1 MALTYLYAKS
11 RYTFRDPPSAERS
24 LFTVTYILLISS
36 VSVIINWIIFERICT
51 MYNICTSFLDLNNE
65 VKYLSRG
72 PLLHILHCWQISVKT
87 SAKYLHLQSK
97 GFNGTM
103 ARSQCSIKALVS
115 LKFRRDYLL
124 KLYFISSCLRSANN
138 EVVNDQALL
147 CYWALYEAS
156 LVQGYTECI
165 SSFNV
170 LHCYYI
176 TWTTSAGNTS
186 ITTTVCI
193 LLLLVAM

>member
-1 MALTYLYAKS
+1 MTTMGLGIGQWASKYFDRRLLCSPLIFKVDRHRSLQNRDGSYIPICYKS

-24 LFTVTYILLISS
+24 LFIFKYILLISS

-103 ARSQCSIKALVS
+103 ARS
-115 LKFRRDYLL
+115 
-124 KLYFISSCLRSANN
+124 
-138 EVVNDQALL
+138 
-147 CYWALYEAS
+147 
-156 LVQGYTECI
+156 
-165 SSFNV
+165 
-170 LHCYYI
+170 
-176 TWTTSAGNTS
+176 
-186 ITTTVCI
+186 
-193 LLLLVAM
+193 

>member
-24 LFTVTYILLISS
+24 LFIFKYILLI
-36 VSVIINWIIFERICT
+36 IINWIIFERICT

-72 PLLHILHCWQISVKT
+72 PLLHILHCWQICV
-87 SAKYLHLQSK
+87 KYLHLQSK

-103 ARSQCSIKALVS
+103 ARSKCSIKALVN

-138 EVVNDQALL
+138 EVVND
-147 CYWALYEAS
+147 
-156 LVQGYTECI
+156 
-165 SSFNV
+165 
-170 LHCYYI
+170 
-176 TWTTSAGNTS
+176 
-186 ITTTVCI
+186 
-193 LLLLVAM
+193 